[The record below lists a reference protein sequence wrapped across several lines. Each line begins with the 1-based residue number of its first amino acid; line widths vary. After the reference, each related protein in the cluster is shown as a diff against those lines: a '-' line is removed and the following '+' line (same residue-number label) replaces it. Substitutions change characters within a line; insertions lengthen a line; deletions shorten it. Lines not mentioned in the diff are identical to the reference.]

1 MTKTFDYE
9 AIQVGEVL
17 GTRDITITRD
27 MIATCADAIESRHP
41 WYGESSPFGVPI
53 APPTIFD
60 NGSLRMLDEQ
70 YARFGSI
77 HAKQS
82 WEFLRPVRLGDRVRL
97 FVSIVEKFVR
107 RERPYLVMQLTAVD
121 GEGRVLCR
129 SLHTSLM
136 TLNRE

>member
-60 NGSLRMLDEQ
+60 ND
-70 YARFGSI
+70 
-77 HAKQS
+77 
-82 WEFLRPVRLGDRVRL
+82 
-97 FVSIVEKFVR
+97 
-107 RERPYLVMQLTAVD
+107 
-121 GEGRVLCR
+121 
-129 SLHTSLM
+129 
-136 TLNRE
+136 

>member
-1 MTKTFDYE
+1 
-9 AIQVGEVL
+9 
-17 GTRDITITRD
+17 
-27 MIATCADAIESRHP
+27 
-41 WYGESSPFGVPI
+41 
-53 APPTIFD
+53 
-60 NGSLRMLDEQ
+60 MLDEQ